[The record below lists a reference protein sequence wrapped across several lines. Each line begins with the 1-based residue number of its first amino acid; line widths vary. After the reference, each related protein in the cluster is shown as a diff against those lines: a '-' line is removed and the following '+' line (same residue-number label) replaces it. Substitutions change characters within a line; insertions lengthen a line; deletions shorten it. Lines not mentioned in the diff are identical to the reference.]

1 MSPELEQ
8 LLEAYYE
15 KRTCPP
21 EQKAERVAAF
31 DVLLIQV
38 LARKPGLTRD
48 ALLTA
53 LAERYSEFRRQ
64 RLKSERARLS
74 RLR

>member
-21 EQKAERVAAF
+21 DQKAERVAAF
-31 DVLLIQV
+31 EALLIQV
-38 LARKPGLTRD
+38 LARKPDLPGTR
-48 ALLTA
+48 
-53 LAERYSEFRRQ
+53 S
-64 RLKSERARLS
+64 
-74 RLR
+74 